1 MELSNDD
8 QRSQVR
14 GRRQPA
20 VWVAV
25 CVAAGILAD
34 RFGTVSCAVWMA
46 IAASAA
52 VGWGVSFLWQQ
63 TRTAAVLL
71 LLSAATI
78 AGARHHQFWSVT
90 GANDLAQY
98 ATVESRLVRLSGVV
112 SEQPWIRR
120 AGTQDWQTATPQIDQ
135 SRCMI
140 TATSLGTD
148 AGDVPVSGRVRLTV
162 KGHLLHVAVGDE
174 VVISGWL
181 SLPMAAGNP
190 GQFDFRNS
198 LRRQQCR
205 CLLFANH
212 PDAVRKLRD
221 GGRNRPARVLAEFRE
236 QGERLCIAHLDAAN
250 TPLATGLV
258 LGDRS
263 RMTGDIR
270 ASFAESGT
278 AHLLAISGL
287 HVGILAAL
295 LWLCCR
301 LCNSSPRTTAVV
313 IVVGLL
319 FYAVISGGRPPVA
332 RATVF
337 VLIAV
342 GGFLLKR
349 PAVAMNTLALAA
361 IAILA
366 WNPSDLFDVGTQLSF
381 LAVTGIILARE
392 WRFAQPPKAEQPA
405 AELFPA
411 NGTAM
416 EKLNGQIRSAAGWL
430 LRGYAMML
438 GIWALTL
445 PLTGSQFHLVSP
457 VGFLV
462 NVLLIPFVCVLLWS
476 GFAFLIVGTLIPYA
490 AIPLGTAFDVQLS
503 GLRRIV
509 DFAADFQLGHLY
521 GPGPAAWWMAV
532 YYLLVTV
539 VVFIVLK
546 QLPARRAI
554 GTMLLWT
561 VAGLAIG
568 LVPQHREGLRCTIL
582 DVGHGCSVLVEM
594 PNGKTL
600 LYDAG
605 ALTNAKRAEWTVENA
620 MWSRGISRL
629 DVVVASHAD
638 VDHFNGMH
646 GLLATVPVGTVM
658 LSQTFLDFDQRA
670 VRELCDVIEREQ
682 VPVRLL
688 QEGDRLLLDESVT
701 VTVLH
706 PPGNRHFDN
715 DNENSL
721 VLMIEFAGRRILLTG
736 DLEKHGQRQLLGKEP
751 QQVDVLMSP
760 HHGSRA
766 ANPRELAAWAK
777 PKWVIV
783 PARESRLLPYL
794 KETYGPQ
801 ANVLSTGEYGAV
813 TFDIHADGTLRA
825 TAVRKPLSPKPST
838 DN

>member
-1 MELSNDD
+1 MNQPFVDCVQHWCGMELSNDD
-8 QRSQVR
+8 RRLQVR

-25 CVAAGILAD
+25 CVAVGILAD
-34 RFGTVSCAVWMA
+34 RFGTFPWTVW
-46 IAASAA
+46 ISVAAAAA
-52 VGWGVSFLWQQ
+52 VGWVVCFLWQ
-63 TRTAAVLL
+63 RLRMAAVLL
-71 LLSAATI
+71 LLSAATV
-78 AGARHHQFWSVT
+78 ADARHHQFWSVT

-98 ATVESRLVRLSGVV
+98 ATIDSQLVRLSGVV
-112 SEQPWIRR
+112 SEQPWIRH

-140 TATSLGTD
+140 AATSLGTN
-148 AGDVPVSGRVRLTV
+148 AGEIPVSGRVSLTV
-162 KGHLLHVAVGDE
+162 KGHLLHVNVGDE

-181 SLPMAAGNP
+181 SLPMAVGNP
-190 GQFDFRNS
+190 GQFDFRDS

-212 PDAVRKLRD
+212 PDTVRKLRD
-221 GGRNRPARVLAEFRE
+221 GGRNRPARVLAEFRQ
-236 QGERLCIAHLDAAN
+236 QGERLCIAHLDAEN
-250 TPLATGLV
+250 MPLATALL

-301 LCNSSPRTTAVV
+301 LCNLSPRTTAIV
-313 IVVGLL
+313 IVVGVL
-319 FYAVISGGRPPVA
+319 FYAVTSGGRPPVA

-381 LAVTGIILARE
+381 LAVTGIILAGE
-392 WRFAQPPKAEQPA
+392 WRFTHPPKAEQPA
-405 AELFPA
+405 DELFPA
-411 NGTAM
+411 NGTPM
-416 EKLNGQIRSAAGWL
+416 EKLNGRIRSVGGWL

-438 GIWALTL
+438 GIWFLTL

-457 VGFLV
+457 VGFLL
-462 NVLLIPFVCVLLWS
+462 NVLLIPFVCMLLWS
-476 GFAFLIVGTLIPYA
+476 GFAFLIVGTLVPYA
-490 AIPLGTAFDVQLS
+490 AIPLGSAFDVQLS
-503 GLRRIV
+503 GLRGIV
-509 DFAADFQLGHLY
+509 NFAADIHLGHLY
-521 GPGPAAWWMAV
+521 GPGPAEWWTAV

-539 VVFIVLK
+539 VVFIGLK
-546 QLPARRAI
+546 RMPARRAI
-554 GTMLLWT
+554 GALLVWT

-568 LVPQHREGLRCTIL
+568 LVPQHRKGLRCTIL
-582 DVGHGCSVLVEM
+582 DMGHGCSVLLEM

-629 DVVVASHAD
+629 DAVVASHAD

-646 GLLATVPVGTVM
+646 GLFGTVPIGTVM

-670 VRELCDVIEREQ
+670 VRELCGVIARERI
-682 VPVRLL
+682 PVRLL
-688 QEGDRLLLDESVT
+688 QEGDRVLLDDSVS
-701 VTVLH
+701 VSVLH
-706 PPGNRHFDN
+706 PPGNRRFEN

-721 VLMIEFAGRRILLTG
+721 V
-736 DLEKHGQRQLLGKEP
+736 
-751 QQVDVLMSP
+751 
-760 HHGSRA
+760 
-766 ANPRELAAWAK
+766 
-777 PKWVIV
+777 
-783 PARESRLLPYL
+783 RLF
-794 KETYGPQ
+794 T
-801 ANVLSTGEYGAV
+801 SM
-813 TFDIHADGTLRA
+813 
-825 TAVRKPLSPKPST
+825 
-838 DN
+838 